1 MGSTRF
7 CQSVFVAACVLFPS
21 VTAAQGLTGAF
32 FGTVKDEQ
40 DAVLVGAVVRVTSP
54 ALIGGPITVT
64 TNERGHW
71 RFPAL
76 PPGTYVVDV
85 ERPGFTT
92 YREDGVVIGAG
103 ASLER
108 TVILSIAGVAESLVV
123 EGAGSRMEARGSGV
137 ETRFR
142 FEDLRTIPTR
152 RFSMFDFIRE
162 APGMSGTSMSGG
174 QDASANAA
182 AAPGSVSSF
191 GSGTNENLFL
201 IDGTNF
207 TCPCSG
213 GAAAEPGVDF
223 IQEIQIQSVGASV
236 EHGNIQGAV
245 INVVTRQGGD
255 RFMFDASYYGQPA
268 RFTSQPVLLPMPRGS
283 QPTSGY
289 VRGQYRDFT
298 SNLGG
303 PLVRDR
309 LWFFTGY
316 QYLRDSDSQ
325 PGTDPRFPRV
335 YEQDKLFA
343 KLTWRLSPSLQLMQ
357 SVHQE
362 FWSNPDRPTLVT
374 PFEATAQ
381 HRASVPSITF
391 GHVMHT
397 LSDRTLWEARAGR
410 FVSLRDDEPSTGDGA
425 VANRL
430 DRATGISSGAPAQ
443 IGGTDLFR
451 TTAKAML
458 THYQSTSVA
467 DHQWKGGMQLEIAE
481 HTQAQVIPTGV
492 RFIDNAGLP
501 FQAVSRVPAVN
512 GGKAITLSAFASD
525 AVTIGN
531 RITVSAGVRLD
542 HSRAISQDVHA
553 PGTDGRETSA
563 IIGGIGTLYTW
574 NIVSPR
580 LGVTARLSQDGRT
593 MLRSSYGR
601 FYQGVLTGEL
611 APVHP
616 GMTPTMTTAFNAAT
630 NAYTTT
636 VSVVDPRIN
645 LRLDLETRAPRTDEY
660 SVGVDRELTRQLSIA
675 LAYVHKRG
683 NHFVGWSDTAGQYSQ
698 ETRTLADGRVLPVSV
713 LTGPTADRRFL
724 LTNPD
729 GYFMRYDGLV
739 VALEKRRASGWHLFG
754 TYTYSRA
761 RGLHAA
767 SLATAAGAQISSP
780 LIVGTFGRDPNDLT
794 NADGRLPNDRPH
806 ALRLMGSVEVP
817 RTGLALAAN
826 LHAASGKPWAATA
839 QVTLPQGDQRILLE
853 RRGSRRLS
861 SQTLVDMRLSR
872 PITFG
877 STRIE
882 LLVDVLNV
890 LNNDAAEALGSD
902 NFFASTFGQPSVF
915 VDPRRVMA
923 SVRLNLGR

>member
-1 MGSTRF
+1 MR
-7 CQSVFVAACVLFPS
+7 VLRVLFAAAYLLFPI
-21 VTAAQGLTGAF
+21 VAAAQGLTGVF
-32 FGTVKDEQ
+32 FGSVKDEQ
-40 DAVLVGAVVRVTSP
+40 DAILVGAVVRVTSP
-54 ALIGGPITVT
+54 ALIGGAVTAT
-64 TNERGHW
+64 TNDYGQW

-76 PPGTYVVDV
+76 PSGAYILQV
-85 ERPGFTT
+85 ERPGFAT
-92 YREDGVVIGAG
+92 YREDDVVLGVG

-108 TVILSIAGVAESLVV
+108 RVVLRIAGIAESLVI
-123 EGAGSRMEARGSGV
+123 EGAGSRMEARASGV

-174 QDASANAA
+174 SDASANAA

-201 IDGTNF
+201 IDGTNV

-245 INVVTRQGGD
+245 INVITRQGGD
-255 RFMFDASYYGQPA
+255 RFLFDASYYGQPSG
-268 RFTSQPVLLPMPRGS
+268 FTSQPVRLPVSGGS

-289 VRGQYRDFT
+289 ERAAYRDFT
-298 SNLGG
+298 TNLGG

-309 LWFFTGY
+309 LWFFGGY

-325 PGTDPRFPRV
+325 PGTDPRFPRI

-374 PFEATAQ
+374 PIEATAQ

-391 GHVMHT
+391 GHLTHT
-397 LSDRTLWEARAGR
+397 LSDRTLWDVRVGR
-410 FVSLRDDEPSTGDGA
+410 FAALRDDEPSTGNGTL
-425 VANRL
+425 ANRL
-430 DRATGISSGAPAQ
+430 DRATGMSSGAPTQ

-458 THYQSTSVA
+458 THYQSTTRA
-467 DHQWKGGMQLEIAE
+467 DHQWKGGLQMEIAE

-492 RFIDNAGLP
+492 RFVDNGSQP
-501 FQAVSRVPAVN
+501 FQAVSRVPAIN
-512 GGKAITLSAFASD
+512 GGKAVTLSAFASD
-525 AVTIGN
+525 AATIGG
-531 RITVSAGVRLD
+531 RITVSAGVRFD

-553 PGTDGRETSA
+553 PGTNGRDTSA
-563 IIGGIGTLYTW
+563 IIHGLGTLYTW

-580 LGVTARLSQDGRT
+580 IGVTARLTGDGRT
-593 MLRSSYGR
+593 ILRSSYGR
-601 FYQGVLTGEL
+601 FYQGVLTGEMGS
-611 APVHP
+611 VHP
-616 GMTPTMTTAFNAAT
+616 GMTPTTIRAFNAAT
-630 NAYTTT
+630 GDYTTL
-636 VSVVDPRIN
+636 VSVVDPRVN
-645 LRLDLETRAPRTDEY
+645 LRLDPDTHAPRTEQY
-660 SVGVDRELTRQLSIA
+660 SVGVDRELGRQLSTA
-675 LAYVHKRG
+675 FAYVHKRG
-683 NHFVGWSDTAGQYSQ
+683 SHFIGWTDTAGQYRQ

-713 LTGPTADRRFL
+713 LASPTTDRRFL

-729 GYFMRYDGLV
+729 GYSMRYDGLV
-739 VALEKRRASGWHLFG
+739 VAVEKRRANGWHVFG
-754 TYTYSRA
+754 TYTFSRA

-767 SLATAAGAQISSP
+767 SLATAAGAQNSSP

-806 ALRLMGSVEVP
+806 AWRVMGSIEVP
-817 RTGLALAAN
+817 RAGLALAAN
-826 LHAASGKPWAATA
+826 LRSASGKPWAATA
-839 QVTLPQGDQRILLE
+839 QVNLPQGDQRILLE
-853 RRGSRRLS
+853 RRGSRRLPP
-861 SQTLVDMRLSR
+861 QTLVDVRLSR
-872 PITFG
+872 PITLG
-877 STRIE
+877 ATRIE
-882 LLVDVLNV
+882 LVVDVLNAFDS
-890 LNNDAAEALGSD
+890 DAEEALASD
-902 NFFASTFGQPSVF
+902 NFLATTFGQPSVF
-915 VDPRRVMA
+915 VDPRRIMA
-923 SVRLNLGR
+923 AVRLNLGR